1 MSRPITSN
9 VIESIL
15 QKKKKKHS
23 QQTKIQDQMASQVN
37 STTCLENTLASIL
50 LKLFQ
55 KIAEESLLWGQ
66 YYPDTKTRQRY
77 HKKIKLKVSIT
88 DESRYKNPK
97 QIIS

>member
-15 QKKKKKHS
+15 KKKKKTLPTNKNPGPDGFTGEFYH
-23 QQTKIQDQMASQVN
+23 MFR
-37 STTCLENTLASIL
+37 EHLASVL

-55 KIAEESLLWGQ
+55 KTAEESLLWGQ

-77 HKKIKLKVSIT
+77 HKKKHKIKSQYHWWI
-88 DESRYKNPK
+88 
-97 QIIS
+97 